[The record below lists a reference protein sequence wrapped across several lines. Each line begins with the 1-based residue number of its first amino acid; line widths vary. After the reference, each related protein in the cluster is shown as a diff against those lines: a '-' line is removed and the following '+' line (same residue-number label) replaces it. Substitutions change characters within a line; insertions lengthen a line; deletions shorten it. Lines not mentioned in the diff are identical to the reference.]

1 MEKSIADIIKAPKT
15 DDTSKI
21 VNERQLLIKDFLDK
35 INAERKG
42 TKYKPLSA
50 RAVAIKLSHLSEFDL
65 KYFYKQCD
73 SYKGEFGKCFFGALK
88 QLDTSKVI

>member
-1 MEKSIADIIKAPKT
+1 MEKSIADIIKLPKT

-42 TKYKPLSA
+42 TKYKQLTP

-73 SYKGEFGKCFFGALK
+73 SYKESFSKAFFGMLK
-88 QLDTSKVI
+88 NK

>member
-1 MEKSIADIIKAPKT
+1 MK
-15 DDTSKI
+15 KI
-21 VNERQLLIKDFLDK
+21 SEIQPSFLKKETTITNERQLLIKDFLVK

>member
-1 MEKSIADIIKAPKT
+1 MKQISDIQPSFSLKE
-15 DDTSKI
+15 SKI

-35 INAERKG
+35 INAERIG
-42 TKYKPLSA
+42 TKYKPLTA
-50 RAVAIKLSHLSEFDL
+50 RAVAIKLSHLSSFDL

-88 QLDTSKVI
+88 QLDTSKAIW